1 MKLDKSKKLVALILT
16 STVLFPNMALGRENR
31 INTYIDEGKLI
42 VYDYGNFELKI
53 DMDRFD
59 NLIDNGESVRF
70 NIGGE
75 DVILDSDTLIKLKE
89 EALKGQNELN
99 NYKMIIYTSFGV
111 VTLLVVR
118 SNIKKTIKKKL

>member
-1 MKLDKSKKLVALILT
+1 MRLDKNKKLVALILT

-53 DMDRFD
+53 DVDRLD

-75 DVILDSDTLIKLKE
+75 DVILDSDTLIKLKK

>member
-118 SNIKKTIKKKL
+118 SNIKKNIKKKL